1 MTQVCQVD
9 GRTEGPCRLSD
20 EARKQSRHYCWAMTS
35 SSDTPVDIKP
45 RSRDVT
51 DGIQKAASRAMLRA
65 VGLTDA
71 DWDKPQIGIASSWN
85 EITPCNMSLR
95 RLAAAAKEGVRA
107 AGGVGLEFGTITV
120 SDGISMGH
128 EGMRASLVS
137 REIIAD
143 SVEAVVHAERLD
155 GLVAT
160 GGCDKSMPGMMM
172 AIARL
177 DLPGVF
183 VYNGS
188 TLPGYLNGNALD
200 ITSVFEAIG
209 ACAAGTISPDE
220 LSAIERNACPGE
232 GACGGMF
239 TANTMSSIGEA
250 LGLSLPGSASP
261 PAVDRRREDDARA
274 AGEAVVNMLRLGIR
288 PHDILTKQAFENAIT
303 LTNALGGST
312 NAVLHL
318 LAIANEAGIEL
329 ELADFN
335 RIAARVPHIAD
346 MKPGGK
352 FHMTDLDRIGGVP
365 VVLKHLLDGGLLH
378 GDVLTVTGRTMAE
391 NLAAIDP
398 PGPDGTVVHPLDR
411 PINIEGGINILS
423 GSLAPNGSVV
433 KVAGLSHEQRRFEGP
448 ARVFDGE
455 DDAMTEVLAGRIEPG
470 TVIVI
475 RYEGPKGGPGMRE
488 MLAIT
493 GALKGAGR
501 GSDCALITDG
511 RFSGGTWGFCI
522 GHVAPEAVD
531 GGPIAFVRDGDRI
544 RIDVPSLSLDLLVD
558 EAEIASRRAGWTPN
572 PPRYT
577 SGVLG
582 KFARLVQGAD
592 KGAITNPL

>member
-1 MTQVCQVD
+1 MADTRD
-9 GRTEGPCRLSD
+9 
-20 EARKQSRHYCWAMTS
+20 TS
-35 SSDTPVDIKP
+35 VDIKP

-51 DGIQKAASRAMLRA
+51 DGIQKAAARAMLRA
-65 VGLTDA
+65 VGLTDD
-71 DWDKPQIGIASSWN
+71 DWSKSQVGIASSWN
-85 EITPCNMSLR
+85 EITPCNMSLK
-95 RLAAAAKEGVRA
+95 RLAAAAKDGVTS
-107 AGGVGLEFGTITV
+107 AGGVALEFGTITV

-137 REIIAD
+137 REVICD
-143 SVEAVVHAERLD
+143 SVETVVHAERLD
-155 GLVAT
+155 GVVAL

-188 TLPGYLNGNALD
+188 TLPGNLNGKALD

-209 ACAAGTISPDE
+209 ACAAGTITEDE
-220 LSAIERNACPGE
+220 LHEIESHACPGE

-261 PAVDRRREDDARA
+261 PAVDGQREIDARL
-274 AGEAVVNMLRLGIR
+274 AGEAVIAMLKIGLR
-288 PHDILTKQAFENAIT
+288 PHDILTKGAFENAIA
-303 LTNALGGST
+303 LSNALGGST

-318 LAIANEAGIEL
+318 LAIANEAGVDL

-335 RIAARVPHIAD
+335 RLAAKVPHFAD

-352 FHMTDLDRIGGVP
+352 FHMTDLHRVGGVP
-365 VVLKHLLDGGLLH
+365 VVLKHLLEEGLLH
-378 GDVLTVTGRTMAE
+378 GDEVTVTGKTMAE
-391 NLAAIDP
+391 NLAEVDP
-398 PGPDGTVVHPLDR
+398 PAPDGTVVYPISS
-411 PINIEGGINILS
+411 PINAEGGLNVLT
-423 GSLAPNGSVV
+423 GSLAPSGSVV
-433 KVAGLSHEQRRFEGP
+433 KVAGLTKEQRSFEGP

-455 DDAMTEVLAGRIEPG
+455 DGAMAAVLAGEIQPG

-501 GSDCALITDG
+501 GADCALITDG

-531 GGPIAFVRDGDRI
+531 GGPIAFVRDGDMI
-544 RIDVPSLSLDLLVD
+544 KIDVPSLTLDVLVD
-558 EAEIASRRAGWTPN
+558 EAEMAKRREGWQPN

-577 SGVLG
+577 TGVLG
-582 KFARLVQGAD
+582 KYARLAQGAE
-592 KGAITNPL
+592 KGAITNPV